1 MLDHV
6 QRILVV
12 CAVALWTAAQPG
24 PLPVD
29 LNWLVQQDGGFPPDE
44 IAALN
49 AGKVISRADVS
60 RDDREAAAVAI
71 VRIAAPKERVID
83 YFRQLVTYVDGEVT
97 LQFGTFSRPPRS
109 ADLASLKL
117 DSDDIDALRSCK
129 PGDCDMRLGGASIAD
144 VRSAVDWKAPAAA
157 DRANEWAR
165 ARMLRTCPVI
175 SSAATPR

>member
-1 MLDHV
+1 
-6 QRILVV
+6 
-12 CAVALWTAAQPG
+12 
-24 PLPVD
+24 VD

-60 RDDREAAAVAI
+60 RDDREAAAVAL
-71 VRIAAPKERVID
+71 VRIAVPKERVID

-129 PGDCDMRLGGASIAD
+129 PGDCDMRLGARRLPTCDRLSTGRHPRPPTARTSGHG
-144 VRSAVDWKAPAAA
+144 RECSRTYPA
-157 DRANEWAR
+157 
-165 ARMLRTCPVI
+165 I